1 MMPRLIPAGALAL
14 WILVPPS
21 TAWSQEEIHTT
32 HTDQKKVAITI
43 YNNDLALIKDQR
55 QVALKKGHN
64 TLAFMDVSTGI
75 QSETALLRNLTHPQG
90 FSIAEQNYEFDLL
103 TAEALLQKHVGQQV
117 GVISRHPTTG
127 EETIEQAILLAA
139 NPGVILRFKNR
150 IETGISPDRL
160 VYQQIPQ
167 DLRERPSL
175 ILQLQTEVADKQA
188 LELSYLTSGLNW
200 KADYVAQLN
209 QTEDRFDLNGW
220 VTLTNQSGISYQNAH
235 LQLVAGSVHQV
246 TPQVHYAKRPAQEAR
261 TFADVPPMEEEGL
274 LDYHLY
280 TLDHTTTLKN
290 NQTKQVALL
299 SAHNVIAQKQYE
311 LRSHTP
317 RLYYGHS
324 QSFPVLK
331 PPVMVYLHFDNTQQA
346 GLKLPLP
353 AGIIRVYKQDS
364 RGNTQFV
371 GEDRINHVSKNA
383 SAKLRLGQAFDI
395 TAKKQRTEYR
405 KLDSDSFEATF
416 KIELRN
422 GKKESVLVKVAE
434 FIPGDWYII
443 TESHPHQRETG
454 NTALW
459 QLSIPAE
466 GQVTLTVSF
475 QTRT

>member
-1 MMPRLIPAGALAL
+1 MPKLMLAVAFTL

-21 TAWSQEEIHTT
+21 TVWSQEEIHTT

-64 TLAFMDVSTGI
+64 TLAFMDVSTSI

-90 FSIAEQNYEFDLL
+90 FSITEQNYEFDLL

-117 GVISRHPTTG
+117 GVIYRHPTTG

-139 NPGVILRFKNR
+139 NPEVVLRFENR

-160 VYQQIPQ
+160 VYQAIPRN
-167 DLRERPSL
+167 LRERPAL
-175 ILQLQTEVADKQA
+175 ILQLQTEVAGKQA
-188 LELSYLTSGLNW
+188 LELSYLTSGLSW

-220 VTLTNQSGISYQNAH
+220 VTLTNQSGMSYQNAH
-235 LQLVAGSVHQV
+235 LQLVAGSIHRVA
-246 TPQVHYAKRPAQEAR
+246 PQIHYAKRPAQEAR
-261 TFADVPPMEEEGL
+261 MLADAPPMEEEGL

-280 TLDHTTTLKN
+280 TLDRATTLKN
-290 NQTKQVALL
+290 KQTKQVSLL
-299 SAHNVIAQKQYE
+299 SAHNVAVQKQYE

-317 RLYYGHS
+317 RLYYNHS
-324 QSFPVLK
+324 QSFSALK
-331 PPVMVYLHFDNTQQA
+331 PPVMVYLHFENTEQA
-346 GLKLPLP
+346 GLDLPLP

-364 RGNTQFV
+364 KDNIQFV
-371 GEDRINHVSKNA
+371 GEDRINHISKNA

-395 TAKKQRTEYR
+395 TAKKRRTEYR

-422 GKKESVLVKVAE
+422 AKKEPVLVKVAE
-434 FIPGDWYII
+434 LIPGDWHII

-459 QLSIPAE
+459 QLSIPAK
-466 GQVTLTVSF
+466 GQATLTVSF